1 MSLYHHNFILSF
13 SRPSLPEFSDT
24 FQQAG
29 FMTIYHSAL
38 TRGTWTVSDVWLL
51 CWAVW
56 RATVTWSQGQAGL
69 GPVCG
74 THLMGARVP
83 RLGLQKTDIS
93 RCLSQRRQCCVW
105 SFWEPHFPSLSVP
118 IPLDG
123 PVMGGQRGHRCLQ
136 CCWVNASMLE
146 EKRHN
151 SQHPFR

>member
-38 TRGTWTVSDVWLL
+38 TRGTVSDVWLL

-83 RLGLQKTDIS
+83 RLGLQKPDIS

-105 SFWEPHFPSLSVP
+105 SFLGAPFSFPVCSNSPRWPCDGGTEGPQMSAVLLGKCFDAGGETAQFSTSLQ
-118 IPLDG
+118 II
-123 PVMGGQRGHRCLQ
+123 
-136 CCWVNASMLE
+136 
-146 EKRHN
+146 
-151 SQHPFR
+151 